1 MLEPAPKR
9 RERPGRSRRFTI
21 EFARAQRRD
30 T

>member
-1 MLEPAPKR
+1 MPDSARQR